1 LFKKYAL
8 ADGLVRSVSLSLMK
22 CNYSHYTDDP
32 DMNSTSRNC

>member
-1 LFKKYAL
+1 
-8 ADGLVRSVSLSLMK
+8 MK